1 MEELSL
7 AQILN
12 ITKNLKIKVHS
23 FVSKEHLIKT
33 IKCHKNF
40 KQSIYF
46 NNIYNIYNINT
57 INKYINNNINKLP
70 NIIKNILLKNN
81 KNNQYDFF
89 KLLNNKNI
97 NDKSGFIYGF
107 TINSD
112 INTKTNFWIKI
123 GRTTRINPLD
133 RINEW
138 NGNIYFCQK
147 THYNIK
153 LEKLTHLLFK
163 YKNII
168 RKNKNKNEI
177 EWFYFDK
184 YINIT
189 KVISILNE
197 IIDDNNSDDDDNSD
211 DNNSDD
217 DDDNNSDDDDN
228 NSDDDDNNSDDD
240 DNNSD
245 DDDNNSDDDD
255 NNSDNNNNS
264 DDDNNSDNNNNSDDD
279 NNSDNNNNSDDD
291 NNSDNN
297 NNSDDDN
304 NSDGNNVILDN
315 IEYIIYPQNN
325 GELLLKP
332 KTITLSD
339 INNLKE
345 YNFYNSTIIHCK
357 INKKTI
363 DKNKYK
369 SILYYIY
376 TIINCGTKIIKITSL
391 NIKTKK
397 IIDKC
402 FYYLKDIGISI
413 QRVNSNQCIY
423 EIFNQCLQNNII
435 LDIKIK
441 LNDNKLI
448 NIII

>member
-228 NSDDDDNNSDDD
+228 NSD
-240 DNNSD
+240 
-245 DDDNNSDDDD
+245 
-255 NNSDNNNNS
+255 
-264 DDDNNSDNNNNSDDD
+264 
-279 NNSDNNNNSDDD
+279 NNNNSDDD